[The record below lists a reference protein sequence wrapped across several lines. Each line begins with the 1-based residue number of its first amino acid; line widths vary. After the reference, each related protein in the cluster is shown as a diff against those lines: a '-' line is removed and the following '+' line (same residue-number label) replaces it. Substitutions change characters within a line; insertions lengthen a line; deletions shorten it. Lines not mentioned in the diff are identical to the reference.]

1 MDDKKNIY
9 NIINEI
15 VKFIDKNNVKEEN
28 KK

>member
-15 VKFIDKNNVKEEN
+15 VKFIDKNNVKVEN